1 MKQIASSL
9 CARAVYSTHLKLNG
23 WLRSPLTYIVYVHHK
38 LPTTISTNTCK
49 LSNDRK
55 NRKLYRVECR
65 VYDACNLVSGK
76 YGEYVIYN
84 CTHNRNTKKEEK
96 SKNPRDTQ
104 SKHNRPYESACCT
117 VCVCACVG
125 TATIKSNASQLKSI
139 VICAYG
145 FWLSQKLQPHRYFN
159 FQTCVHTYIWFVL
172 RMENSIECISTKD
185 EANEA
190 TEPTEH
196 RLIQRHLWWYISIY
210 VHNNTPNRF
219 GGQMISCCT
228 KLKLR

>member
-84 CTHNRNTKKEEK
+84 CTHNRNTNKEEK

-117 VCVCACVG
+117 VCVCVRVWVQRQSIEIDSNMCIWVL
-125 TATIKSNASQLKSI
+125 IKSKTPASS
-139 VICAYG
+139 V
-145 FWLSQKLQPHRYFN
+145 
-159 FQTCVHTYIWFVL
+159 FQFSNLCTYIYLVRASDGEFNRVYFDRRRNEWSH
-172 RMENSIECISTKD
+172 RTNRTSTYS
-185 EANEA
+185 
-190 TEPTEH
+190 TSLVVIH
-196 RLIQRHLWWYISIY
+196 IYI
-210 VHNNTPNRF
+210 
-219 GGQMISCCT
+219 CT
-228 KLKLR
+228 Q